1 MELTFFG
8 VRGSYPVAR
17 RDQLRYGG
25 NSTCLHL
32 RSASGQELILDG
44 GSGIRLLGDEM
55 MGRAFGTGRGTAILL
70 ISHTH
75 WDHILGLPFFTPFY
89 QAGNRFVIIA
99 PGGIGAH
106 IRDILSGQQNAIN
119 FPISMDHFQARL
131 EYMLL
136 RPSDPLVL
144 GTFRVQAVQLN
155 HPGLTVGYRIEAD
168 ECAVTVFTDAARV
181 REVRLGTGMG
191 GPRPDDGFTRDYLDR
206 LVDCARDADVLV
218 HDAHFFEHEIR
229 DHYHYGHS
237 TVEDA
242 LEIAHR
248 ANVGRLFLFHHHPQR
263 SDLAVDEQEA
273 LARDLCRGTGLRVDA
288 AQEGARIS
296 VVRSAGT
303 QAVSL

>member
-1 MELTFFG
+1 VELTFYG

-25 NSTCLHL
+25 NSTCLGF
-32 RSASGQELILDG
+32 RSSSGQDLILDG
-44 GSGIRLLGDEM
+44 GSGIQRLGKEM
-55 MGRAFGTGRGTAILL
+55 MGGEFGTGRGTATLL

-89 QAGNRFVIIA
+89 QAGNRFTVVA
-99 PGGIGAH
+99 PDGTGTH
-106 IRDILSGQQNAIN
+106 IRDILSGQQNVIN
-119 FPISMDHFQARL
+119 FPISMDQFHARL
-131 EYMLL
+131 DYMLL

-144 GTFRVQAVQLN
+144 GAFRVQAVQLN
-155 HPGLTVGYRIEAD
+155 HPGMTVGYRIEAD
-168 ECAVTVFTDAARV
+168 GCVATVFTDAARV
-181 REVRLGTGMG
+181 REIRLGTGMG
-191 GPRPDDGFTRDYLDR
+191 GPRPDGGFTRDYLDR

-229 DHYHYGHS
+229 GFYHYGHS
-237 TVEDA
+237 TIEDA

-273 LARDLCRGTGLRVDA
+273 LARDLCRDTSLRVDA
-288 AQEGARIS
+288 AQEGARIP
-296 VVRSAGT
+296 VARSTGM
-303 QAVSL
+303 QEVSS